1 MDNITRQLFET
12 YKQIVLKE
20 ASLNVGAPGQQGE
33 PMQPSWR
40 LPKNI
45 SKEKAVAIGKDEMAK
60 RKAEWHEA
68 DTEEHSANLS
78 GHPIDQPD
86 PIVSPIVD
94 PPMKYMDKA
103 VKYIGADFL
112 ASGPKPTRADVS
124 DSKVKTNPF
133 ETPQYKLFK

>member
-40 LPKNI
+40 LPKNV

-60 RKAEWHEA
+60 RKAEWNEA
-68 DTEEHSANLS
+68 DNEEFAATDPEKKPNAIERNFNQ
-78 GHPIDQPD
+78 PIINAIDTG
-86 PIVSPIVD
+86 V
-94 PPMKYMDKA
+94 KA
-103 VKYIGADFL
+103 IGADFL
-112 ASGPKPTRADVS
+112 ASRPKQTRADVS

-133 ETPQYKLFK
+133 ETPQYRLFK